1 MTRSRNPGRAPL
13 AWQCDVPLVTHP
25 VMLRSLAIMC
35 GASAFIMIALV
46 GGIIALTEGV
56 RSALP
61 MVGMG
66 LMMGGGLFVLSLLI
80 MLVVFGNRMSMAFVI
95 DDRGVNARVVDRRA
109 RIANRLAAVVGGLAG
124 RPGVAG
130 AGLIAMSNEETG
142 TVWSGVA
149 RASYDPRR
157 HTITLHNDWRPV
169 IHVFCTPETY
179 KEAAGRIADG
189 LAGVKRSGRRRR
201 NPLWRA
207 LGLTLA
213 VILSVLPLFGMPY
226 PFEPHLFSIIFVL
239 CFAVATVWLVPL
251 MGWPVLGGIAWIA
264 ATLAL
269 QGLAPHTGLSSGN
282 TYTGFG
288 TMDAGE
294 WIGFG
299 IACIGLA
306 VLAGIALAAIRG
318 RIVSLLMSDMLK
330 MGGDGGR

>member
-1 MTRSRNPGRAPL
+1 MSRKANQGRPPL

-35 GASAFIMIALV
+35 GVSAFIMISLV
-46 GGIIALTEGV
+46 GGIIALTEGLK
-56 RSALP
+56 SALP

-66 LMMGGGLFVLSLLI
+66 LMMGGGLFVLSIVI

-95 DDRGVNARVVDRRA
+95 DDRGVNARIVDRRA
-109 RIANRLAAVVGGLAG
+109 RIANRLAALVGGLAG

-149 RASYDPRR
+149 SASYDPRR
-157 HTITLHNDWRPV
+157 HTITLRNDWRPV
-169 IHVFCTPETY
+169 IHVFCTLETY
-179 KEAAGRIADG
+179 EEAAERIAAG
-189 LAGVKRSGRRRR
+189 LAGVRRSGRRGR
-201 NPLWRA
+201 NPLWPA
-207 LGLTLA
+207 LAWTVV

-239 CFAVATVWLVPL
+239 CFAVATIWLVPL

-269 QGLAPHTGLSSGN
+269 QGLESHTGLFSGN

-288 TMDAGE
+288 TMDVGE

-299 IACIGLA
+299 IVCIGLA
-306 VLAGIALAAIRG
+306 VLAGIAIAALRG
-318 RIVSLLMSDMLK
+318 RMVSLLMRDMLK
-330 MGGDGGR
+330 MGGRR